1 MKFSVEIILSIL
13 ILVFLYLGI
22 SEFLQNNKKFNPR
35 IKTRLRVAVIFF
47 IVIIFN
53 LLIVKS

>member
-1 MKFSVEIILSIL
+1 MKVSVEIILAIL

-22 SEFLQNNKKFNPR
+22 REFLQNNKESNPR
-35 IKTRLRVAVIFF
+35 IKTRLRVAAIFF

-53 LLIVKS
+53 LLIAKN